1 MNTRD
6 HFELFRYLME
16 QCCLLQEDIVFVDN
30 IAEWCKEYG
39 IPEHDRE
46 RLFKLILKDG
56 QGCKMVVRE
65 NIPDKAIDE
74 RINGLMIRGQIRNVA
89 YNRAD
94 SLDTIQKKL
103 AYLFLS
109 EYATSLPDITDE
121 LLSDDWVFGKMDEL
135 GYFKT

>member
-1 MNTRD
+1 MNTRE

-16 QCCLLQEDIVFVDN
+16 QCCLLQEDIVFVNN

-39 IPEHDRE
+39 MPEHDRE
-46 RLFKLILKDG
+46 RLFKLILKSG
-56 QGCKMVVRE
+56 QGCKMLVRE
-65 NIPDKAIDE
+65 DIQGKFIDE
-74 RINGLMIRGQIRNVA
+74 RINALMIRSQLRNVA

-94 SLDTIQKKL
+94 TLDTIQKKL

-109 EYATSLPDITDE
+109 EYSTSIPGITDE
-121 LLSDDWVFGKMDEL
+121 MLADDWVFERMDEL